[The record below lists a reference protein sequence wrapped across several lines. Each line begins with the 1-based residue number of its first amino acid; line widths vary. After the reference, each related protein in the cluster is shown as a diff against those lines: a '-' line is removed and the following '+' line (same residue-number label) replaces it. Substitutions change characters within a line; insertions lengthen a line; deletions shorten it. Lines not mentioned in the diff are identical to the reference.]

1 MARLKNDPVYN
12 LMIHAASCGSDFS
25 CLPAFVALLTSLDH
39 WHKAELH
46 DHHSYCYVFIQMFF
60 NKENHGKDFTAL
72 QQSVYF
78 DPQTLRKYWNIYRQ
92 NFVKEYEICR
102 AQPQQL
108 LIARFLH
115 FLYDKEL
122 CKCIY
127 PYCFLTLTTF
137 FAFLSEANLSD
148 PDRQFYQRL
157 LEAVGAAKPFTNEEL
172 YYETAFANEE

>member
-12 LMIHAASCGSDFS
+12 LMIDAASCGSDFS
-25 CLPAFVALLTSLDH
+25 CLAAFVALLSSLDH

-60 NKENHGKDFTAL
+60 NKENYGKDFTAL

-78 DPQTLRKYWNIYRQ
+78 DPQTLRKYWNIFRQ
-92 NFVKEYEICR
+92 NFVKEYELCR
-102 AQPQQL
+102 SQPKQL

-127 PYCFLTLTTF
+127 AYCFLALSTF

-172 YYETAFANEE
+172 YYETAFAREE